1 MPRTSA
7 PSSPA
12 VTDQRPPRPPDRDR
26 APAPVDERAGERRI
40 VVVGFGGIQS
50 LDLVGPWEVFA
61 TADRLATA
69 GPRYR
74 LELAAAGGEPFTSW
88 SGLSFGHTADLG
100 RLRGPIDT
108 LVVVGG
114 DGTRE
119 AVVDERLLAGIRR
132 VAPRCRRVT
141 SVCSGAFL
149 LAAAG
154 LLDGRRATTHWSW
167 VDAMAT
173 SFPEV
178 QVEADPIFVRDGDVW
193 TSAGVTAG
201 IDLALAL
208 VEDDHGPDVARAVAR
223 QLVVYLQR
231 PGGQHQFS
239 APLALQAADR
249 PALRDL
255 QAWIREHVADD
266 CTVPALARQAGMSE
280 RTLARAFRTECGT
293 TPADYVE
300 QVRVEAARQ
309 LLETTDLTVAAVAA
323 RCGFGTPE
331 TLHRAFRRRTG
342 STPAAHRARFRA
354 TA

>member
-1 MPRTSA
+1 MRSRPVVLVA
-7 PSSPA
+7 YDGVQGLD
-12 VTDQRPPRPPDRDR
+12 VTGPFDVFSGAND
-26 APAPVDERAGERRI
+26 ALGTTAYE
-40 VVVGFGGIQS
+40 VG
-50 LDLVGPWEVFA
+50 
-61 TADRLATA
+61 
-69 GPRYR
+69 
-74 LELAAAGGEPFTSW
+74 LAATVPGRIRTA
-88 SGLSFGHTADLG
+88 SGMALVADLA
-100 RLRGPIDT
+100 LDDELDIDT
-108 LVVVGG
+108 LVVPGG
-114 DGTRE
+114 RGVHTARRE
-119 AVVDERLLAGIRR
+119 PLTVTAVARHARSARR
-132 VAPRCRRVT
+132 VA
-141 SVCSGAFL
+141 SVCTGTFL
-149 LAAAG
+149 LAEAG
-154 LLDGRRATTHWSW
+154 ALDGGPVTTHWAHA
-167 VDAMAT
+167 DRLADE
-173 SFPEV
+173 FPDLEV
-178 QVEADPIFVRDGDVW
+178 ERDPIFVRNGRCW
-193 TSAGVTAG
+193 SSAGVTAG

-293 TPADYVE
+293 TPADFVE

>member
-1 MPRTSA
+1 M
-7 PSSPA
+7 
-12 VTDQRPPRPPDRDR
+12 
-26 APAPVDERAGERRI
+26 
-40 VVVGFGGIQS
+40 VVGFGGIQS

-61 TADRLATA
+61 TADRLATS

-74 LELAAAGGEPFTSW
+74 LELAAAGGGPITSS
-88 SGLSFGHTADLG
+88 SGLAFGRAADLG
-100 RLRGPIDT
+100 RLRGPVDT

-119 AVVDERLLAGIRR
+119 AVVDEHLLAGIRR
-132 VAPRCRRVT
+132 IAPRCRRVT

-167 VDAMAT
+167 VDAMAA

-178 QVEADPIFVRDGDVW
+178 TVEADPIFVRDGDVW

-201 IDLALAL
+201 IDLSLAL

-255 QAWIREHVADD
+255 QTWIREHVADD
-266 CTVPALARQAGMSE
+266 CSVPALARQAGMSE

-309 LLETTDLTVAAVAA
+309 LLETTDLTVATVAT
-323 RCGFGTPE
+323 RCGFGTTE

-354 TA
+354 ASA